1 VAEGGPCLLQGQ
13 LQGPPLALL
22 GEQLLVGSV
31 RVGGCCTPSA
41 PICVWGGAA
50 ADPRAG
56 FWVTGSPLH
65 ELVSL

>member
-1 VAEGGPCLLQGQ
+1 MAEGGPCLLQGQ
-13 LQGPPLALL
+13 LQGSPLALL

-31 RVGGCCTPSA
+31 RVPAPPS
-41 PICVWGGAA
+41 VFGGAA

-56 FWVTGSPLH
+56 IWVTGSPLR